1 VSRRPKQ
8 RDTEQLRQD
17 VIRQLEAVQAK
28 LQSGTL
34 RERVQALV
42 PAFLAMRDLGAVQMS
57 TEKGGREA
65 ARARILRYFR
75 DHAGQVIAGHELMV
89 VSGIGEYPR
98 RVRELRVEHGWP
110 IISGMT
116 VKEMQEDTDEDQG
129 DDLPQM
135 KPDEYMLIENRQD
148 SAAAERW
155 KVANQI
161 RKSKAGVKEKI
172 LRYLLANVGK
182 PVVGEE
188 LRYVANKSTEW
199 ARRTRELR
207 TEEGWPV
214 ATRFSGRPDLP
225 MAIYILEEDRQAPP
239 HDRHIDEKTRREVLK
254 RDNYSCRD
262 CGWSHETT
270 NPLDVRFLELHHLIH
285 HVKGGKNVKENLLT
299 LCNICHD
306 ERHRRENTANV

>member
-1 VSRRPKQ
+1 MEKPSGFPRRDMTGHLTGFLFGIHFGLSIRFYDCTFCGGIVSRRPKQ

-135 KPDEYMLIENRQD
+135 KPDEYMLI
-148 SAAAERW
+148 
-155 KVANQI
+155 
-161 RKSKAGVKEKI
+161 
-172 LRYLLANVGK
+172 
-182 PVVGEE
+182 
-188 LRYVANKSTEW
+188 
-199 ARRTRELR
+199 
-207 TEEGWPV
+207 
-214 ATRFSGRPDLP
+214 
-225 MAIYILEEDRQAPP
+225 
-239 HDRHIDEKTRREVLK
+239 
-254 RDNYSCRD
+254 
-262 CGWSHETT
+262 
-270 NPLDVRFLELHHLIH
+270 
-285 HVKGGKNVKENLLT
+285 
-299 LCNICHD
+299 
-306 ERHRRENTANV
+306 